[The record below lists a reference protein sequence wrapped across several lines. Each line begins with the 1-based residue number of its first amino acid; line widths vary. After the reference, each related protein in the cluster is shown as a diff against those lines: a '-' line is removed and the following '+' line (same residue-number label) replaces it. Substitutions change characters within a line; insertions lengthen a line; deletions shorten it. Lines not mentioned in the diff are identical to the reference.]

1 MLDTLYDDLDP
12 RFWGTPPPPTP
23 RERARLSQLVFLD
36 GRLVD
41 AWSEDVRDTR
51 YAALARELDE
61 ERRPRVQ
68 LPPPRHEQVLGWLDD
83 LTGGRDALH
92 ALTAVAP
99 ETPPL
104 RDLLDPVADEPWL
117 VVDELL
123 GDLMETHLA
132 ADLAGPLRQ
141 CLCLLHAADRHL
153 VDRSTPARV
162 AGGVVWVV
170 GKANGELGPSG
181 PVRQKDV
188 ARALGVSALDG
199 QSVLGRVRRLTWT
212 TGRPWQVPD
221 LLPTGRSELLGP
233 RVRSDL
239 VRLRDDALAE
249 RASEPGL
256 LRPPEA

>member
-1 MLDTLYDDLDP
+1 MHDTLYDDLDP
-12 RFWGTPPPPTP
+12 RVWGAPPPPTL
-23 RERARLSQLVFLD
+23 RERGRLSQLVFLD

-41 AWSEDVRDTR
+41 AWSEDVRDSR

-68 LPPPRHEQVLGWLDD
+68 VPPPRHEQVLGWLDD

-99 ETPPL
+99 PAPPL
-104 RDLLDPVADEPWL
+104 REVLDPVADEPWL

-123 GDLMETHLA
+123 VDLTETHLA
-132 ADLAGPLRQ
+132 ADLVGPLRQ
-141 CLCLLHAADRHL
+141 CLCLLHDADRHL
-153 VDRSTPARV
+153 ADRSTPARV

-181 PVRQKDV
+181 PVRQKDL
-188 ARALGVSALDG
+188 ALALGLSALDG
-199 QSVLGRVRRLTWT
+199 QSVLGRVRRLTWAT
-212 TGRPWQVPD
+212 SRPWCVPD
-221 LLPTGRSELLGP
+221 LLATGRPELLGP
-233 RVRSDL
+233 QIRSDL

-249 RASEPGL
+249 QASS
-256 LRPPEA
+256 LRPPAA